1 MTPFY
6 TGNGDAGDT
15 GYLGAGRI
23 SKASARIE
31 AVGAVDEATAA
42 LGLAR
47 ALSESEKIRAIILQ
61 IQKQLYYLMSELSSA
76 PEEAEKFDKINEAD
90 VSWLESQVESL
101 ENAVVI
107 PRDFILPGD
116 SSASGALAL
125 ARTIVRR
132 AERRSIVLLEQREI
146 TKPVLITYLNRLSS
160 LIFILEIYEASLS
173 GRGIRL
179 AKEE

>member
-6 TGNGDAGDT
+6 TGKGDAGDT
-15 GYLGAGRI
+15 GFLGAGRI
-23 SKASARIE
+23 SKASTRIE
-31 AVGAVDEATAA
+31 AVGTVDEATAA

-47 ALSESEKIRAIILQ
+47 ALSESEKTRAIILN
-61 IQKQLYYLMSELSSA
+61 IQKHLYYLMSELSSV

-90 VSWLESQVESL
+90 VSWLETQLESL
-101 ENAVVI
+101 ENAVVV
-107 PRDFILPGD
+107 PKDFIIPGE

-132 AERRSIVLLEQREI
+132 AERRSVALLEQGGI

-160 LIFILEIYEASLS
+160 LIFILEIYEALLS